1 MFILQKR
8 KENNKKDY
16 FCFMILVTGG
26 TGLVGSHLLYE
37 LVKDN
42 QKVRAIYRSEEKLQ
56 MVKKVFSY
64 FTEDVSTLFNK
75 IEWME
80 ADILDVPLLTHAF
93 QDITK
98 VYHCAAL
105 ISFDPKEYH
114 KLRKTNIEG
123 TANIVNLCISNTIK
137 KLCYVSS
144 IATLGN
150 NEDNSFID
158 EETFW
163 NPEGKNNVYGIT
175 KYGAEMEVWRGTQEG
190 LDAVIV
196 NPGIIIGAG
205 FWNSGSGLLFKKV
218 HNKLRYYVTGT
229 TGYVDAKDVVTVML
243 QLMQSNIIN
252 QRFVLVAKNLSFQ
265 QVTEMT
271 AKYLKVKAPQKRASS
286 LLLEIAW
293 RADWLKS
300 FLTGKPRSLT
310 KQNATTALTITNYDN
325 QKIIKA
331 LDFKF
336 IPIEKSIE
344 QVAELF
350 LKEV

>member
-1 MFILQKR
+1 MV
-8 KENNKKDY
+8 
-16 FCFMILVTGG
+16 LVTGG

-37 LVKDN
+37 LVKNN

-56 MVKKVFSY
+56 TVKKVFSY
-64 FTEDVSTLFNK
+64 FTEDVSTVFNK
-75 IEWME
+75 IEWIE
-80 ADILDVPLLTHAF
+80 ADILDIPVLIDVF
-93 QDITK
+93 QDITQ

-105 ISFDPKEYH
+105 ISFNPKDYH

-123 TANIVNLCISNTIK
+123 TANIVNLCLAKNIK

-150 NEDNSFID
+150 HEDNSFID

-163 NPEGKNNVYGIT
+163 NPEADNSVYSIT

-205 FWNSGSGLLFKKV
+205 FWNSGSGLLFKKA
-218 HNKLRYYVTGT
+218 HNKFPYYVTGT
-229 TGYVDAKDVVTVML
+229 TGYVDVKDVVTAML

-252 QRFVLVAKNLSFQ
+252 QRFVIVAKNISFQ
-265 QVTEMT
+265 HFTEIA
-271 AKYLKVKAPQKRASS
+271 AKHLKVKAPKKRATS
-286 LLLEIAW
+286 LMLEMAW
-293 RADWLKS
+293 RTDWLKS

-310 KQNATTALTITNYDN
+310 KQNAKTALTITNYSN
-325 QKIIKA
+325 QKIINA

-336 IPIEKSIE
+336 IPLEKSIE
-344 QVAELF
+344 TVSNLF
-350 LKEV
+350 LKEQ

>member
-1 MFILQKR
+1 
-8 KENNKKDY
+8 
-16 FCFMILVTGG
+16 MILVTGG

-37 LVKDN
+37 LVKND
-42 QKVRAIYRSEEKLQ
+42 QKVRAIYRNEEKLHT
-56 MVKKVFSY
+56 VKKVFSY
-64 FTEDVSTLFNK
+64 FTEDVSTLFNT
-75 IEWME
+75 IEWIK
-80 ADILDVPLLTHAF
+80 ADILDIPVLTEVF
-93 QDITK
+93 KDITH

-105 ISFDPKEYH
+105 ISFDPKDYH

-123 TANIVNLCISNTIK
+123 TANIVNLCLANTIE

-150 NEDNSFID
+150 PEDNSLID

-163 NPEGKNNVYGIT
+163 NPEADNNVYSIT

-205 FWNSGSGLLFKKV
+205 CWKSGSGLLFKKV
-218 HNKLRYYVTGT
+218 YSEFPYYVTGT
-229 TGYVDAKDVVTVML
+229 TGYVDVRDVVASML

-252 QRFVLVAKNLSFQ
+252 QRFVIVAKNLSFKLF
-265 QVTEMT
+265 TEIA

-286 LLLEIAW
+286 LMLEMAW

-310 KQNATTALTITNYDN
+310 KQNAVTALSVIDYSN
-325 QKIIKA
+325 QKISKA
-331 LDFKF
+331 LDFHF
-336 IPIEKSIE
+336 IPMEKSIE
-344 QVAELF
+344 MVTALF
-350 LKEV
+350 LKEQ